1 MRNMGYVVLYDYL
14 RNCAYGSLAWMKENA
29 SENWT
34 QVNEY
39 YFFFDFVNVI
49 LFRILKKIKDIEY

>member
-1 MRNMGYVVLYDYL
+1 
-14 RNCAYGSLAWMKENA
+14 MKENA